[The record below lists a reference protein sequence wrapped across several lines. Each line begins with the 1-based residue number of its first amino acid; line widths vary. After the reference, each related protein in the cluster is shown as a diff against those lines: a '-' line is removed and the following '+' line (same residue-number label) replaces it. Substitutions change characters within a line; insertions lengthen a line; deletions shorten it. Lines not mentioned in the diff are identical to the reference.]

1 MNKEKEVSLF
11 DIIIHILTNMKFVI
25 YTFVFFVVMWLVL
38 IIFSPPKYTSTSK
51 VVADVSNKD
60 NSSLSRSLSTLR
72 SLGVNLG
79 PSGSGL
85 TPETYPK
92 ILKSNDV
99 LYAVIHKNFY
109 FKNLDTTI
117 TYLDFTKHKNLWYYL
132 KKITIGLPSTISNLF
147 KSKHNFKTYHDSTGQ
162 ILILTKDE
170 FKAILKLRN
179 KVLNV
184 SSDEN
189 TGIISVSVTTND
201 PLLSANLNKEI
212 ILSFRKRIQQIYS
225 NRTSNNLNFI
235 KKELNEARKRLN
247 NSTQKLVDF
256 MERNSNP
263 STIALKMELERLK
276 NDLDFNRQFFNELK
290 TQYTQT
296 EIELKKKEPIVTIVE
311 HPSPPVLPSG
321 ISKLGLLTLFMLM
334 AFFVVLIK
342 ALVEILIVNIKSDN
356 ENLNKIDEIK
366 TLIKRIKH

>member
-1 MNKEKEVSLF
+1 MDKEKEVSLF
-11 DIIIHILTNMKFVI
+11 DIVIHILSNIKFVI
-25 YTFVFFVVMWLVL
+25 YTFAFFALLWLAI
-38 IIFSPPKYTSTSK
+38 IIFGAPKYTSTSK

-60 NSSLSRSLSTLR
+60 NYSLSRSLSTLR

-85 TPETYPK
+85 IPETYPK

-99 LYAVIHKNFY
+99 LYSVIHKKFY

-117 TYLDFTKHKNLWYYL
+117 TYLDFVKHKNLWYYL
-132 KKITIGLPSTISNLF
+132 KKITVGLPSTIIDLF
-147 KSKHNFKTYHDSTGQ
+147 KAKNKFKTYRDSTGQ

-179 KVLNV
+179 KVLTV

-225 NRTSNNLNFI
+225 NRTSNNLTFI
-235 KKELNEARKRLN
+235 KSQLKQAKNRLEK
-247 NSTQKLVDF
+247 STKKLIDF

-263 STIALKMELERLK
+263 NTIALKMELERLQ

-311 HPSPPVLPSG
+311 HPSPPVLQSG
-321 ISKLGLLTLFMLM
+321 ISKLGLLALFMLM
-334 AFFVVLIK
+334 AFFIVLIK
-342 ALVEILIVNIKSDN
+342 ASIEILIVNIKSDN
-356 ENLNKIDEIK
+356 ENLSKIAEIK
-366 TLIKRIKH
+366 ELLKRIKH